1 MENIKCK
8 YCAKKNQLSLIKDPY
23 LWLTMISQDLS
34 GKTELFAMIAMPDG
48 TRESREI
55 DINFCPMC
63 GEKLP
68 KREKE

>member
-1 MENIKCK
+1 M
-8 YCAKKNQLSLIKDPY
+8 IKDPY
-23 LWLTMISQDLS
+23 LWLTMVSGEPS
-34 GKTELFAMIAMPDG
+34 GKTELFAMIVMPDG

-63 GEKLP
+63 GKKLL